1 MDEFAPKQ
9 MIKVGTTDQVLEHQ
23 RKPKRPSQKHAGGCG
38 GSRKGR
44 EGSGRAVR
52 RTFAGEGELA
62 EVPADLLAVGG
73 ALGAREVLVA
83 RRAVLDRVLQP
94 PDIGRRVPQ
103 RVRRRALRLSG
114 GGARAACG
122 RRRARG
128 RRVVPRAAALSPALV
143 RPRHARR
150 PPGDRRRRGKMRRRA
165 SRRRGREERSAVGTA
180 QGGPQE
186 GLGKEGTGRNV
197 PPARR
202 IRRARPNRNVRPGW
216 NHIRTGQLE
225 QLCRISSMQP
235 VCKKFVE
242 FKRCVQSSDHQQQ
255 PSIFD
260 FFFKKK

>member
-103 RVRRRALRLSG
+103 RVRRRALRLPG
-114 GGARAACG
+114 GGDRAARGRPG

-128 RRVVPRAAALSPALV
+128 RRVVPRGSALRPALV

-150 PPGDRRRRGKMRRRA
+150 PPGDRRRRGKKEE
-165 SRRRGREERSAVGTA
+165 SESETGKRGEEGGAVA
-180 QGGPQE
+180 GGDGARWAPKKGWE
-186 GLGKEGTGRNV
+186 RKARNGMC
-197 PPARR
+197 
-202 IRRARPNRNVRPGW
+202 RPG
-216 NHIRTGQLE
+216 GESGPGL
-225 QLCRISSMQP
+225 
-235 VCKKFVE
+235 K
-242 FKRCVQSSDHQQQ
+242 
-255 PSIFD
+255 
-260 FFFKKK
+260 